1 MYDLLIVEDEDII
14 RAGIKK
20 IIQEMDLSIG
30 TVFEASSGK
39 EALELVSRQDV
50 HMIVTDIKMDDGDGL
65 ELIRELPHARLR
77 AKTII
82 LSGYG
87 QFAYAQQAIS
97 LGVSEYLLKPI
108 KKKNL
113 LEALSKL
120 IAQLDAERPDPSVDN
135 RLAERRE
142 SQRERMLREIV
153 RGGHEASDIATLLAS
168 VQIPIGSRY
177 HLAVTVHV
185 GGGETDLSELIGRI
199 EGRNSQAFSVT
210 AACEPEPGHVLLLI
224 GADDAA
230 WLAGR
235 QLHTALQS
243 LFAESGLSG
252 TRIATIGISDY
263 SERIEQLQRL
273 IKQSAYALDF
283 RLLRP
288 GIRHFYYKETVP
300 LAPPSQAPNVFLQ
313 TARSSLHDGNR
324 RALAEALDGWFRFV
338 RQQADVTPSFVAD
351 TLYNLLVYSEFTGD
365 KEQDW
370 NSRTHSDLTRMY
382 RGSAD
387 LDEFKAL
394 VKQRFADVLQGTI
407 ANRNVTYDSNAISF
421 TIKYLE
427 HHYDQ
432 DITLR
437 SAADRIFMNPSYF
450 STLFKKKTGIS
461 FVHYVQKL
469 RIEKSKAL
477 LQDPQY
483 KIYEVATKI
492 GFSDEKYFF
501 KVFKNV
507 TGITPNEYRDKREFA

>member
-1 MYDLLIVEDEDII
+1 MYGLLIVEDEDII

-20 IIQEMDLSIG
+20 IIQEMELSIG

-39 EALELVSRQDV
+39 EALEIISRQDV

-65 ELIRELPHARLR
+65 ELIRALPHARLR

-97 LGVSEYLLKPI
+97 LGVSDYLLKPI

-113 LEALSKL
+113 HEALTKL
-120 IAQLDAERPDPSVDN
+120 ISQLDSEQPNPSAANRP
-135 RLAERRE
+135 AERRE
-142 SQRERMLREIV
+142 SPGERMLREIA
-153 RGGHEASDIATLLAS
+153 RGSHTVSDIESLLSSAR
-168 VQIPIGSRY
+168 IPTGSRY
-177 HLAVTVHV
+177 RLAVTVHV
-185 GGGETDLSELIGRI
+185 GSNGSDVSELIERI
-199 EGRNSQAFSVT
+199 DETNRQTYRVL
-210 AACEPEPGHVLLLI
+210 AACESEPGHVLLLI
-224 GADDAA
+224 GSDDAA

-235 QLHTALQS
+235 QLHSALQG
-243 LFAESGLSG
+243 LIAEADLSG
-252 TRIATIGISDY
+252 SPIATIGISEY
-263 SERIEQLQRL
+263 SDRTEDLQRL

-288 GIRHFYYKETVP
+288 AVRHFYYKETVP
-300 LAPPSQAPNVFLQ
+300 HAPPSQAPNVFLQ
-313 TARSSLHDGNR
+313 TVRSSLHDGNP

-338 RQQADVTPSFVAD
+338 RQQTDVTPSFVAD
-351 TLYNLLVYSEFTGD
+351 TLYNLLVYSEFTGA

-382 RGSAD
+382 RGSVD

-394 VKQRFADVLQGTI
+394 VKQRFAEVLRATST
-407 ANRNVTYDSNAISF
+407 NRSVAYDSNAISF

-501 KVFKNV
+501 KVFKNL